1 MIREQKKTDELD
13 LLKLKTSAL
22 QKTLLMK
29 RQTTDW
35 EIYLQNPYLIKDYI
49 QNMQRTLKTQQ

>member
-1 MIREQKKTDELD
+1 MIREKKTDELD

-49 QNMQRTLKTQQ
+49 QNTQRTLKTQQ